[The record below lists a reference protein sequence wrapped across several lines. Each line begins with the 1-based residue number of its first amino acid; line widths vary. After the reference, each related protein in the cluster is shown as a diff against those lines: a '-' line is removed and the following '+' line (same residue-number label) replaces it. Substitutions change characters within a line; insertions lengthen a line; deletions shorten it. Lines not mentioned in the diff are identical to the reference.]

1 MNDEQFKVCVDIIRA
16 CRDLD
21 SFTNHEAGLHT
32 GNSAEFI
39 KWFTNK
45 MLYIGCLRKVGTTR
59 HNRHVS
65 QLFAIS
71 PDAVTRLYRYMRESS
86 GELVPV
92 SRHGERKLI
101 EFCGK
106 VVSKAYIEPG
116 FGRSDVTW
124 FDSLVQGV
132 RRRNGKARRS
142 GRLVSADN

>member
-45 MLYIGCLRKVGTTR
+45 MLYIGWLRKVGTTR

-65 QLFAIS
+65 PLFAIS
-71 PDAVTRLYRYMRESS
+71 PDAVTRLYRYICDFR
-86 GELVPV
+86 GELMPGGEQ
-92 SRHGERKLI
+92 SERKRI

-116 FGRSDVTW
+116 FGQSIITRMDAM
-124 FDSLVQGV
+124 LREV
-132 RRRNGKARRS
+132 RC
-142 GRLVSADN
+142 L

>member
-21 SFTNHEAGLHT
+21 SFTNHEAGLRT
-32 GNSAEFI
+32 GNSTEFI

-65 QLFAIS
+65 PLFAIS
-71 PDAVTRLYRYMRESS
+71 PDAVTRLYRYVCDSR

-92 SRHGERKLI
+92 VSRVRENESNFAERWSAKHTLSR
-101 EFCGK
+101 
-106 VVSKAYIEPG
+106 VS
-116 FGRSDVTW
+116 
-124 FDSLVQGV
+124 DS
-132 RRRNGKARRS
+132 
-142 GRLVSADN
+142 RL

>member
-21 SFTNHEAGLHT
+21 SFTNHEAGLRT
-32 GNSAEFI
+32 GNSTEFI

-65 QLFAIS
+65 PLFAIS
-71 PDAVTRLYRYMRESS
+71 PDAVTRLYRYICDFR
-86 GELVPV
+86 GEQ
-92 SRHGERKLI
+92 SERKRI

-116 FGRSDVTW
+116 FGQSIITRMDAM
-124 FDSLVQGV
+124 LREV
-132 RRRNGKARRS
+132 RC
-142 GRLVSADN
+142 L

>member
-21 SFTNHEAGLHT
+21 SFTNHEAGLRT
-32 GNSAEFI
+32 GNSTEFI

-45 MLYIGCLRKVGTTR
+45 MLYIGCLRKVGITR

-65 QLFAIS
+65 PLFAIS
-71 PDAVTRLYRYMRESS
+71 PDAVTRLYRYVCDSR
-86 GELVPV
+86 GELMPGGEQ
-92 SRHGERKLI
+92 SERKRI

-116 FGRSDVTW
+116 FGQSIIT
-124 FDSLVQGV
+124 
-132 RRRNGKARRS
+132 
-142 GRLVSADN
+142 

>member
-1 MNDEQFKVCVDIIRA
+1 MNDEQFKVCVDIIMA

-21 SFTNHEAGLHT
+21 SFTNHEAGLRT
-32 GNSAEFI
+32 GNSTEFI

-65 QLFAIS
+65 PLFAIS
-71 PDAVTRLYRYMRESS
+71 PDAVTRLYRYVRDSR
-86 GELVPV
+86 GELMPGGEQ
-92 SRHGERKLI
+92 SERKRI

-116 FGRSDVTW
+116 FGQSIITRMDAM
-124 FDSLVQGV
+124 LREV
-132 RRRNGKARRS
+132 RC
-142 GRLVSADN
+142 L

>member
-1 MNDEQFKVCVDIIRA
+1 MNDEQFKVCVDIIRV

-21 SFTNHEAGLHT
+21 SFTNHEAGLRT

-65 QLFAIS
+65 PLFTIS
-71 PDAVTRLYRYMRESS
+71 PDAVTRLYRYVSDSR
-86 GELVPV
+86 GELL
-92 SRHGERKLI
+92 SACEHGEKKRI

-106 VVSKAYIEPG
+106 VVSKAHIEPG
-116 FGRSDVTW
+116 FGRSFINEIDAI
-124 FDSLVQGV
+124 LREV
-132 RRRNGKARRS
+132 RRGMPI
-142 GRLVSADN
+142 VQ

>member
-21 SFTNHEAGLHT
+21 SFTNHEAGLRT

-45 MLYIGCLRKVGTTR
+45 MLYIGCLRKVGTVR

-65 QLFAIS
+65 PLFAIS
-71 PDAVTRLYRYMRESS
+71 PDAVTRLYRYVRESR
-86 GELVPV
+86 GELVPDGG
-92 SRHGERKLI
+92 SGERQRI

-106 VVSKAYIEPG
+106 VVSKAYITPD
-116 FGRSDVTW
+116 FGRSRITKMDAMLREVRCGMPT
-124 FDSLVQGV
+124 VQ
-132 RRRNGKARRS
+132 
-142 GRLVSADN
+142 